1 MGGAT
6 DSVGKTVGGLT
17 KGLGGL
23 TGGGGGEEEES
34 GEKKD
39 TLKLRLDLNL

>member
-1 MGGAT
+1 MGQAT

-23 TGGGGGEEEES
+23 TGGGGEEEES

>member
-1 MGGAT
+1 MGQAT

-23 TGGGGGEEEES
+23 TGGGGEEEEES